1 LGEFVLVNLSKLI
14 IMKVIERDWKHG
26 KYLVYD
32 ETEDIFVPTEKG
44 VRVLPAPFF
53 YDKKLYFELQKRYE
67 PGEKTTFPN
76 GGYEVVD
83 VSGGVRSFD
92 LDQVII
98 HPAVLQH
105 KKMLD
110 KMARRAEKEQKKRER
125 RVKQIGK
132 ENKVKTGRRGRPA
145 LSSAE
150 KMVRDNMKEQTK
162 ARSGGKR
169 GRPKSTEVKVVPTP
183 KVLGGRRGRPSLTPE
198 ALAKRVADK
207 AALQKRSGG
216 KRGRPKSKR

>member
-1 LGEFVLVNLSKLI
+1 
-14 IMKVIERDWKHG
+14 MKVIERDWQYG
-26 KYLVYD
+26 KYLAYD
-32 ETEDIFVPTEKG
+32 ETEEIFIPQERG

-53 YDKKLYFELQKRYE
+53 YDKKLYFELWRKYE
-67 PGEKTTFPN
+67 PGDKPTFPN

-83 VSGGVRSFD
+83 VSGGIRSFD

-98 HPAVLQH
+98 HPSVLQH

-145 LSSAE
+145 LSTAE
-150 KMVRDNMKEQTK
+150 KMVRENLKEQAK
-162 ARSGGKR
+162 VRSGGKR
-169 GRPKSTEVKVVPTP
+169 GRPKSTELKTVSAP
-183 KVLGGRRGRPSLTPE
+183 KVSSGRRGRPSLTPE
-198 ALAKRVADK
+198 ALARKVADK

>member
-1 LGEFVLVNLSKLI
+1 
-14 IMKVIERDWKHG
+14 MKVIERDWAYG
-26 KYLVYD
+26 KYLAYD

-44 VRVLPAPFF
+44 TRVLPAPFF
-53 YDKKLYFELQKRYE
+53 YDKKLYFELWKRYE
-67 PGEKTTFPN
+67 PGDKPTFPN

-83 VSGGVRSFD
+83 VSGGIRSFD

-98 HPAVLQH
+98 HPAVLKH

-125 RVKQIGK
+125 RVKQIGR
-132 ENKVKTGRRGRPA
+132 ENKVKTGKRGRPA
-145 LSSAE
+145 LSTTE
-150 KMVRDNMKEQTK
+150 KMVRDNLKEQAK

-169 GRPKSTEVKVVPTP
+169 GRPKSDTP
-183 KVLGGRRGRPSLTPE
+183 KAVSIPKVSSGKRGRPSLSPE
-198 ALAKRVADK
+198 ALARKVADK

-216 KRGRPKSKR
+216 KRGRPKSSR